1 MLHVDLKPLVGKLN
15 ETCRRTLE
23 GAAALCLSRTNYN
36 VEVEHWLFKLLETT
50 DSDVAAALRHFEID
64 PSRVCKDVSRGLDV
78 LKTGNARA
86 PAFSPDT
93 VDLIRGAWLVASIS
107 FDAPKVRTGHLL
119 LALLSDDSLNRVI
132 RDASPEFEKLSA
144 EDLRKNFISITAR
157 SSENEESKSGT
168 SKAAEGAKRPEGG
181 GALDKFTVDLTA
193 RARRGEIDP
202 VRCRE
207 AEIRQVVDIL
217 TRRRQNNPILTGE
230 AGVGKTAVVEGFAIR
245 IVENDVPPALRNV
258 QVRTLDLGLL
268 QAGAGI
274 KGEFENRLKSVI
286 EEVKASSRPVIL
298 FIDEAHTLIGAGGQ
312 AGQGDAANM
321 LKPALARGELRTIA
335 ATTWAEYKKYFEKDA
350 ALARR
355 FQVVKIEEPDEDSAV
370 KMVRGLCETLE
381 KHHNVRI
388 VDEAVDQAVRLSHR
402 YLSGRQLPDK
412 AISLIDT
419 ASARVAIGQSTVPPA
434 VEECRWRIRHASLE
448 IDILKREIA
457 AGASHTER
465 LGEREAEKA
474 AAAAELKDLE
484 ARWKKESELVAQI
497 RPIRAQLEA
506 SAATPSVP
514 SGNGQGVTGSAAS
527 SPPSPGDVPGTK
539 ATSPTPPLPSREG
552 QGMAASPKPSGHL
565 GQQDKP
571 LTPEQLDA
579 LRSQLRDLESQLK
592 EIQGENPLMQAC
604 VDGQAVAEVIS
615 GWTGIPVGRMVKD
628 EIRAVLSLKGSMQR
642 RIVGQ
647 DHALEV
653 ISQSIRTSRAG
664 LTDPRRPIGVFLLVG
679 TSGTGKTETAITLA
693 ELLYGGEQNMTVIN
707 MSEFKEEHKVSLL
720 MGSPP
725 GYVGYGEGGVL
736 TEAVRRRPYSVL
748 LLDEIE
754 KAHPGVQDIFY
765 QVFDKGTLR
774 DGEGRDIDF
783 KNSVIIMTSNAG
795 SELMMS
801 MCSDPATCPN
811 AEQLR
816 EAIHPELLK
825 VFKPAFLGRINVV
838 PYYPLTDDVLRRI
851 VELQLKG
858 IGRRVESTYR
868 ASFQYTPDLVGTVA
882 ARCTEV
888 DTGARNIDHILSH
901 SLLPQLSEQFLARMA
916 EGHPIKSVRVSMS
929 PKGEFEYCI
938 E

>member
-50 DSDVAAALRHFEID
+50 DTDVAAALRHFEID
-64 PSRVCKDVSRGLDV
+64 ASRVCKDVSRILDR

-93 VDLIRGAWLVASIS
+93 VDLVRGAWLVGSIN
-107 FDAPKVRTGHLL
+107 FDATKTRTGHVL
-119 LALLSDDSLNRVI
+119 LALLADDTLNRVL

-157 SSENEESKSGT
+157 SAETEESKSVSGP
-168 SKAAEGAKRPEGG
+168 AAEGAKRPEGG
-181 GALDKFTVDLTA
+181 GALDKYTIDLTA

-258 QVRTLDLGLL
+258 QLRTLDLGLL

-286 EEVKASSRPVIL
+286 EEVKGSSRPVIL

-355 FQVVKIEEPDEDSAV
+355 FQVVKVEEPDEDSAI
-370 KMVRGLCETLE
+370 KMVRGLCDTLE
-381 KHHNVRI
+381 KHHHVRI
-388 VDEAVDQAVRLSHR
+388 LDDAIDQAVRLSHR

-457 AGASHTER
+457 AGAEHSER
-465 LGEREAEKA
+465 LAEREASKA
-474 AAAAELKDLE
+474 AAEAELKELE
-484 ARWKKESELVAQI
+484 ARWEKEAGLVAQI
-497 RPIRAQLEA
+497 RPIRQQLEA
-506 SAATPSVP
+506 SAQLA
-514 SGNGQGVTGSAAS
+514 GGSKAHRRGISRCRGRRRRNLQPAPE
-527 SPPSPGDVPGTK
+527 PPSP
-539 ATSPTPPLPSREG
+539 
-552 QGMAASPKPSGHL
+552 
-565 GQQDKP
+565 P

-579 LRSQLRDLESQLK
+579 LRSQLHGLEAQLK

-604 VDGQAVAEVIS
+604 VDGQAVAEVVS

-628 EIRAVLSLKGSMQR
+628 EIRAVLVAQAVDAAADRGSGPRPGGHLAEHPHVAGRPDRPPPPHRRLPAGRHQRHGQDGNRHHPGRVALWRRAEHDRHQHVGVQGGAQGLAADGLAAGLRGLRRGRSADRGRSPPALQR
-642 RIVGQ
+642 R
-647 DHALEV
+647 ALGRDREGP
-653 ISQSIRTSRAG
+653 SGRPGHFLPG
-664 LTDPRRPIGVFLLVG
+664 LRQGNAPRRRGPRHRLQEHGDHDDLQRRLRDDDEHLLRPGDLSQRRAVARG
-679 TSGTGKTETAITLA
+679 HSPGAREGLQARLP
-693 ELLYGGEQNMTVIN
+693 GPNQRR
-707 MSEFKEEHKVSLL
+707 SLL
-720 MGSPP
+720 SALRRGS
-725 GYVGYGEGGVL
+725 EGG
-736 TEAVRRRPYSVL
+736 SWCC
-748 LLDEIE
+748 
-754 KAHPGVQDIFY
+754 
-765 QVFDKGTLR
+765 
-774 DGEGRDIDF
+774 
-783 KNSVIIMTSNAG
+783 N
-795 SELMMS
+795 
-801 MCSDPATCPN
+801 
-811 AEQLR
+811 
-816 EAIHPELLK
+816 
-825 VFKPAFLGRINVV
+825 
-838 PYYPLTDDVLRRI
+838 
-851 VELQLKG
+851 
-858 IGRRVESTYR
+858 
-868 ASFQYTPDLVGTVA
+868 
-882 ARCTEV
+882 
-888 DTGARNIDHILSH
+888 
-901 SLLPQLSEQFLARMA
+901 
-916 EGHPIKSVRVSMS
+916 
-929 PKGEFEYCI
+929 
-938 E
+938 